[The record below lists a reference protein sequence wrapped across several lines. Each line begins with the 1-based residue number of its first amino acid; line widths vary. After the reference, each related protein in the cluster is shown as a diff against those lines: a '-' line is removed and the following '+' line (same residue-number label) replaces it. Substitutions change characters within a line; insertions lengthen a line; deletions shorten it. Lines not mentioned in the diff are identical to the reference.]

1 MIDKFRIT
9 QDEFTGMSEITL
21 KDDHVTRATETTPKI
36 AAKKNKNSFQEG
48 DFVVY
53 AAHGVG
59 RVDRIYVDEIAGIQ
73 LEIIQ
78 ISFPSQ
84 QMVLRIPLNKA
95 HQTSLRKV
103 ATREVVDKALSIIK
117 EKPHSH
123 KGMWTK
129 RAMIYQEKIRSGDLI
144 QIAEVLRDLC
154 RNIDHINCNFSE
166 RKLFESAQERFVTE
180 VAILEKKDP
189 DEILE
194 NLTLIIK
201 TCKNT

>member
-1 MIDKFRIT
+1 
-9 QDEFTGMSEITL
+9 
-21 KDDHVTRATETTPKI
+21 
-36 AAKKNKNSFQEG
+36 
-48 DFVVY
+48 
-53 AAHGVG
+53 
-59 RVDRIYVDEIAGIQ
+59 
-73 LEIIQ
+73 
-78 ISFPSQ
+78 
-84 QMVLRIPLNKA
+84 
-95 HQTSLRKV
+95 
-103 ATREVVDKALSIIK
+103 
-117 EKPHSH
+117 
-123 KGMWTK
+123 
-129 RAMIYQEKIRSGDLI
+129 I